1 MFLCMLRPEGP
12 EWYSV
17 DTERRLRTSR
27 EIMTAVIS
35 WLKDAPMALRSEGAS
50 CGRYQR
56 HISVQESQ

>member
-50 CGRYQR
+50 CGRY
-56 HISVQESQ
+56 